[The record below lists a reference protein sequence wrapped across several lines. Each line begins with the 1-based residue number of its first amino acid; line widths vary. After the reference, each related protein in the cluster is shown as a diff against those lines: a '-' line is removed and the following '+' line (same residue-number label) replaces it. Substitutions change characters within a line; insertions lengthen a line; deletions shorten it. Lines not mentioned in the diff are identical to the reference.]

1 MLTLEPPPRVITFD
15 CYGTLVQW
23 QQAMREAVMSVLSA
37 HPGKDARPELAASL
51 ATDIRA
57 RATIQQQRQPYRCY
71 AAVLRTSLEEALA
84 NKGHTATED
93 DHRTLWSRL
102 SRIAPHPDT
111 PAALTQLRTRYRL
124 AIISNTDDE
133 LIAGTVDGLGVP
145 VDFVVTAQQ
154 AGAYKPDRRLFDH
167 AYATMQVARDE
178 TIHVAMGQF
187 ADLKVC
193 KELGIRSVWINRD
206 DEPLDPQWS
215 PDVVLP
221 DLADLPGLLLAH

>member
-23 QQAMREAVMSVLSA
+23 QQAMREAALSVLSA
-37 HPGKDARPELAASL
+37 HLTTSSRMELAASL
-51 ATDIRA
+51 ATEIRA
-57 RATIQQQRQPYRCY
+57 RATIQQQRQPYQSY
-71 AAVLRTSLEEALA
+71 AAVLRASLDEALA
-84 NKGHTATED
+84 DKGHTATED
-93 DHRTLWSRL
+93 DHRTLWSSL
-102 SRIAPHPDT
+102 SRIAPHSDT
-111 PAALTQLRTRYRL
+111 LAALTKLRTRYRL

-133 LIAGTVDGLGVP
+133 LIAGTVESLAVP
-145 VDFVVTAQQ
+145 FDYVVTAQQ
-154 AGAYKPDRRLFDH
+154 AGAYKPDHRLFE
-167 AYATMQVARDE
+167 YAHTVMKVTKEE

-215 PDVVLP
+215 PDAVLR
-221 DLADLPGLLLAH
+221 DLSDLPGLLLAR